1 MSSGLR
7 TRYNL
12 QEGSRACISTCTVGP
27 LQVNLR
33 RVREDHSFCADY
45 STTPKTTPSV
55 GPVSQL
61 PTSRLVV
68 QWPKTSSDWVPA
80 FSSCSPQS
88 TRSCPPIIPHPCCS
102 CFAHSSPF
110 ASCSRYPL
118 CPFHPMLSH
127 PIPSHPI
134 PSASR
139 DNIQHSLLSVL
150 LAADGKHFGFRSVTA
165 EGKVRARA
173 PLLVGET
180 RRYRCTRGGPGHC
193 MAHIGPHTR
202 ACPSISRLSLRLS
215 PSNIASS
222 VRWIS
227 VVLILSLPCL
237 SPPFPLSS
245 FPPSLSLSHVPPTF
259 ALAPHRTC
267 RRARRQGSSDSRTTT
282 SSR

>member
-1 MSSGLR
+1 MR

-27 LQVNLR
+27 LQVNIR

-173 PLLVGET
+173 PLLVGEAH
-180 RRYRCTRGGPGHC
+180 RCRCSRGGPGQC
-193 MAHIGPHTR
+193 MADTHT
-202 ACPSISRLSLRLS
+202 LSLRLS
-215 PSNIASS
+215 PVPAPGSLQSRLISTVDLCRPDS
-222 VRWIS
+222 VPAMP
-227 VVLILSLPCL
+227 LTFFPPFLLPSLPLPLPCATHL
-237 SPPFPLSS
+237 CPRPPQNLQACKTPGVFRFENHNFKSVS
-245 FPPSLSLSHVPPTF
+245 E
-259 ALAPHRTC
+259 
-267 RRARRQGSSDSRTTT
+267 RREGQ
-282 SSR
+282 